1 MCVCVCVCVCVF
13 ATPWTVTHQ
22 DPLSMEFSRQE
33 YWRGL
38 SFPTPGDLSD
48 PGNKPESLASALA
61 GGFLFYHCA
70 TWEALIYV
78 GTAKSL

>member
-1 MCVCVCVCVCVF
+1 MCVCVCVCVCLLF

-48 PGNKPESLASALA
+48 PGNKPESLASPALA
-61 GGFLFYHCA
+61 GGFLCYHCPPGKP
-70 TWEALIYV
+70 LYM
-78 GTAKSL
+78 